1 VKAGPSGVSET
12 SITDAAKKE
21 KYFLKKIFK
30 NPKNLYPASVS
41 ARIAHCKIAPG
52 MISYSYRFK
61 S

>member
-1 VKAGPSGVSET
+1 MEAGSNVYT
-12 SITDAAKKE
+12 KTNKTDAAKKE